1 MHSGELKTG
10 EKPQHLE
17 SHQEEVTLLEALTQV
32 IKGKGLPSENLCPL
46 HNHFSRYEEMELRSQ
61 QIPTHGL
68 TVTPVMFWPP
78 VSFKDVAVTF
88 TWEEWGQLDPAQRT
102 LYRDVTLETCSHL
115 VSLGLLLSKPDVI
128 CRLEQGED
136 PWRVQRGPPR
146 DVTFWPTCTICLPH
160 FMILTQMLL

>member
-61 QIPTHGL
+61 QIPTHDPVPWL
-68 TVTPVMFWPP
+68 TSRACQEVGPF
-78 VSFKDVAVTF
+78 
-88 TWEEWGQLDPAQRT
+88 
-102 LYRDVTLETCSHL
+102 ETCSSHPAHPVRARPIPKQDTKPS
-115 VSLGLLLSKPDVI
+115 VSSPLPGLLLSKPDVI